1 MLRAI
6 VFTYFFLSY
15 CFTCSA
21 QHKTTVAVKVS
32 TAPRIDGLLDE
43 NIWIEAY
50 SATCCITNTPSFGN
64 PSTDTTSVK
73 ILYDNTAIYIGA
85 ILYSDPALIR
95 KQFTPRDQERQAD
108 ADHFAVFIDS
118 YKDRQNAF

>member
-6 VFTYFFLSY
+6 VFTYIFLSY
-15 CFTCSA
+15 CFTCFV
-21 QHKTTVAVKVS
+21 QHKTTVAIKVIS
-32 TAPRIDGLLDE
+32 PPKIDGLLDE
-43 NIWIEAY
+43 KIWSEAPP
-50 SATCCITNTPSFGN
+50 ATGFITNTPSFGN

-85 ILYSDPALIR
+85 ILYGDPTLIR

-108 ADHFAVFIDS
+108 VD
-118 YKDRQNAF
+118 